1 MNTFSYKEIRDRYIE
16 YFKKNN
22 HQEIPSAPLVPEN
35 DPSVLFV
42 NAGMFPLVP
51 FLQGETHPKG
61 TRLVDS
67 QRCVRTGDIDEV
79 GDASHCTTFEMLGNW
94 SLNDYFK
101 KEAITMTVKFFVE
114 ELKFDIN
121 KMYATVFKGDETAP
135 KDTESIQ
142 AWKDVFKEYGIDA
155 EVGDRI
161 IENGKEDN
169 WWGLATGGPC
179 GPDSEVFYEVNGKKL
194 EIGNNVFMEY
204 LKTGDEYNPLGRHN
218 VDFGGGLDRIA
229 CVSQGVDNFYE
240 TDIYKPIFDLV
251 KSLGKN
257 DILVSQRIITD
268 HIKAATWMIMDGVE
282 PSRNEQ
288 GYILRRI
295 IRRAIRH
302 GRKLGIEGLFT
313 RRVGEIAIQQFS
325 SIWNKLG
332 TDRER
337 ILNILEEEEKKF
349 SKTLENGLKEFGR
362 KYSMTFTETV
372 NVSDNISIRTSI
384 SNIFKKKN
392 PKKVTEIP
400 PQLSVSEKIK
410 NGEWAFNL
418 YETYGWP
425 LELTIEELKNK
436 GIPFDEKILA
446 DEFEQAQ
453 KKHQEL
459 SRTSSAGM
467 FKGGL
472 ADTSDMSTKYHTTT
486 HLLLATLRKILGDQV
501 YQKGSNITPER
512 LRFDYPSDNKLTPEQ
527 VKQVE
532 EIINEQIQKAL
543 PITYEELPKEEALKM
558 VPFAAFSEKY
568 GDIVKV
574 YTIGEK
580 TNPYSVEIC
589 NGPHVS
595 NTKELGKFKISK
607 QENVAAGIKR
617 IKAVLE

>member
-114 ELKFDIN
+114 ELGFDIN
-121 KMYATVFKGDETAP
+121 KIYATVFKGDETAP

-142 AWKDVFKEYGIDA
+142 AWKDIFKEYGIDA

-257 DILVSQRIITD
+257 DILISQRIITD

-302 GRKLGIEGLFT
+302 GKKLGIEGLFT
-313 RRVGEIAIQQFS
+313 RKVGDIAIQQFS
-325 SIWNKLG
+325 PIWNKLE

-349 SKTLENGLKEFGR
+349 SKTLENGLKE
-362 KYSMTFTETV
+362 
-372 NVSDNISIRTSI
+372 
-384 SNIFKKKN
+384 
-392 PKKVTEIP
+392 
-400 PQLSVSEKIK
+400 LEKIIGSK
-410 NGEWAFNL
+410 TSGEGNTGMLPGSENLTGPTGVQAFKL
-418 YETYGWP
+418 YETYGLP
-425 LELTIEELKNK
+425 LELTEEILKER
-436 GIPFDEKILA
+436 GLA
-446 DEFEQAQ
+446 IKNVEQFTETQ
-453 KKHQEL
+453 KQMQEL

-486 HLLLATLRKILGDQV
+486 HLLLAALRKILGDQV

-532 EIINEQIQKAL
+532 EMINEQIQKAL

-595 NTKELGKFKISK
+595 NTQELGKFKISK